1 MPIISYCHN
10 FAPNQT
16 LNYKKMKNK
25 LFYLVGIALLMCST
39 GMFTSCINGV
49 DDEYLELA
57 GSGNGEGGT
66 DEEDDSEAMNGEYY
80 DGGDFDLIMTYNGEE
95 LTGRKVTFMLN
106 EDKASATMTLAGTEK
121 DLSSLHSI
129 LDGMNA
135 TFTTYSPIPG
145 EKEVLLNNVKVYL
158 SGSDCIFEGEDIKP
172 NRIVKFKG
180 TILNEIMTI
189 DINHVLA
196 REENDLLGKWR
207 MGDAKEGGSV
217 NIALS
222 SNNDPNTSSPL
233 WLDWGSNKNVD
244 MGEVSTG
251 IPVIT
256 KITVNRPMNGI
267 FNLLMSDLVSEEI
280 GKMANLTSGIEK
292 SIPKL
297 IEFVAAEN
305 TGGMYA
311 SYSYNGTD
319 NPLYSQEMSHNIMRY
334 YFDEDNKLRIEANA
348 DYLLKVIGDLIKPA
362 TSNTTVNTRAE
373 LQPDEAKVLGKE
385 LISKLRPALE
395 KGIPCEYSIDHNN
408 MTINIDGLYLLDVM
422 RAIEKLINEPYIKNE
437 IEPTINSIGDYAKN
451 VKLLLANLHNAL
463 DNECKYI
470 KLGFRMVKIEETP
483 AP

>member
-1 MPIISYCHN
+1 
-10 FAPNQT
+10 
-16 LNYKKMKNK
+16 MKNR

-39 GMFTSCINGV
+39 SMFTSCINGV

-57 GSGNGEGGT
+57 GSGSGEGGT
-66 DEEDDSEAMNGEYY
+66 AEEDDSEAMNGEYY
-80 DGGDFDLIMTYNGEE
+80 DGGDFDMIMTYNGEE

-129 LDGMNA
+129 LEGMNA

-145 EKEVLLNNVKVYL
+145 EKEVLLNNVKVYK

-180 TILNEIMTI
+180 TILNEKMTI

-196 REENDLLGKWR
+196 REENDLLGKWK
-207 MGDAKEGGSV
+207 MGDAKVGSELNTGLV
-217 NIALS
+217 ANTK
-222 SNNDPNTSSPL
+222 PETSSPL
-233 WLDWGSNKNVD
+233 WLDWKSDANIN
-244 MGEVSTG
+244 MGTVMNA
-251 IPVIT
+251 IT
-256 KITVNRPMNGI
+256 IDRPMNAI
-267 FNLLMSDLVSEEI
+267 FNLLMIDLVAKELGKQI
-280 GKMANLTSGIEK
+280 GMPDGIEQ

-297 IEFVAAEN
+297 IEYVAAEK

-311 SYSYNGTD
+311 SYSYNGTE
-319 NPLYSQEMSHNIMRY
+319 NPLYSQDMSHNIMRY

-362 TSNTTVNTRAE
+362 TSNTRVNTRAE

-395 KGIPCEYSIDHNN
+395 KGIPCEYSINGNN

-422 RAIEKLINEPYIKNE
+422 RAIEKLVNEPYIKNE
-437 IEPTINSIGDYAKN
+437 IQPTINSIGEYAEN
-451 VKLLLANLHNAL
+451 VKLLLANLHKAL
-463 DNECKYI
+463 DNKCEYI

>member
-1 MPIISYCHN
+1 
-10 FAPNQT
+10 
-16 LNYKKMKNK
+16 MKNK

-57 GSGNGEGGT
+57 GSGSGEGGT
-66 DEEDDSEAMNGEYY
+66 AEEDDSEAMNGEYY
-80 DGGDFDLIMTYNGEE
+80 DGGDFDMIMTYNGEE

-129 LDGMNA
+129 LEGMNA

-180 TILNEIMTI
+180 TILNEKMTI

-196 REENDLLGKWR
+196 REENDLLGKWK
-207 MGDAKEGGSV
+207 MGNVKEGNTKTIGAG
-217 NIALS
+217 IAINS
-222 SNNDPNTSSPL
+222 FNTNPNTSSPL
-233 WLDWGSNKNVD
+233 WLDWGSNQNVD
-244 MGEVSTG
+244 MGKVSG
-251 IPVIT
+251 INI
-256 KITVNRPMNGI
+256 NAPMNTI
-267 FNLLMSDLVSEEI
+267 FNLLMSNEVTAQL
-280 GKMANLTSGIEK
+280 LPPLGIEK
-292 SIPKL
+292 SIHKL
-297 IEFVAAEN
+297 IEYVAAEK

-311 SYSYNGTD
+311 SYLWTKID
-319 NPLYSQEMSHNIMRY
+319 NDAPQYSQNMSHNIMRY

-362 TSNTTVNTRAE
+362 TSNTRVNTRAE

-395 KGIPCEYSIDHNN
+395 KGIPCEYSIEGNN

-422 RAIEKLINEPYIKNE
+422 RAIEKLVNEPYIKNE
-437 IEPTINSIGDYAKN
+437 IQPTINSIGEYAEN
-451 VKLLLANLHNAL
+451 VKLLLANLHKAL
-463 DNECKYI
+463 EEDCEYI

>member
-1 MPIISYCHN
+1 
-10 FAPNQT
+10 
-16 LNYKKMKNK
+16 MKNK

-57 GSGNGEGGT
+57 GSGSGEGGT
-66 DEEDDSEAMNGEYY
+66 AEEDDSEAMNGEYY
-80 DGGDFDLIMTYNGEE
+80 DGGDFDMIMTYNGEE

-129 LDGMNA
+129 LEGMNA

-180 TILNEIMTI
+180 TILNEKMTI

-196 REENDLLGKWR
+196 REENDLLGKWK
-207 MGDAKEGGSV
+207 MGDAKVGSEINTGLV
-217 NIALS
+217 A
-222 SNNDPNTSSPL
+222 NNNPETSSPL
-233 WLDWGSNKNVD
+233 WLDWKSDANIN
-244 MGEVSTG
+244 MGTVMNA
-251 IPVIT
+251 IT
-256 KITVNRPMNGI
+256 IDRPMNAI
-267 FNLLMSDLVSEEI
+267 FNLLMIDLVAKELGKQI
-280 GKMANLTSGIEK
+280 GMPDGIEQ

-297 IEFVAAEN
+297 IEYVAAEK

-311 SYSYNGTD
+311 SYSYNGTE
-319 NPLYSQEMSHNIMRY
+319 NPLYSQDMSHNIMRY

-362 TSNTTVNTRAE
+362 TSNTRVNTRAE

-395 KGIPCEYSIDHNN
+395 KGIPCEYSIEGNN

-422 RAIEKLINEPYIKNE
+422 RAIEKLVNEPYIKNE
-437 IEPTINSIGDYAKN
+437 IQPTINSIGEYAEN

-463 DNECKYI
+463 KEDCKYI